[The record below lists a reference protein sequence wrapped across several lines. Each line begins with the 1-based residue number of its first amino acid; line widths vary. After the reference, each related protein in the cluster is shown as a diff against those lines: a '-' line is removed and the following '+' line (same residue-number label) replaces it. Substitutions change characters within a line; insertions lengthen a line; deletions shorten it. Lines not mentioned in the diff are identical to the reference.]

1 MEVTSGGGEKD
12 DLQGEVKKTVTTEG
26 VNEAGMRGRRQR
38 RQSPKEGAK
47 GGHHKRN
54 GNRMQSTREEAGEAI
69 NRKGQNGTVIFE
81 GG

>member
-1 MEVTSGGGEKD
+1 MEVA
-12 DLQGEVKKTVTTEG
+12 KKTKAKETVTREG
-26 VNEAGMRGRRQR
+26 SNEAGTRGRRKR
-38 RQSPKEGAK
+38 RQSPREGVK

-81 GG
+81 GC